1 MQTLFFLSLEAL
13 KRKIHI
19 YINLSALP
27 VKVAN
32 LLFESLV
39 STIQLSNNLLRLLLS
54 QNLRLTEIK
63 CMSITSP
70 CIDLK
75 IVGEFHE
82 LRHLQLSGP
91 NTVLKN
97 VTSFFTKKRCFDTL
111 ILVICFY
118 SVIN

>member
-1 MQTLFFLSLEAL
+1 
-13 KRKIHI
+13 
-19 YINLSALP
+19 
-27 VKVAN
+27 
-32 LLFESLV
+32 
-39 STIQLSNNLLRLLLS
+39 LLS

-82 LRHLQLSGP
+82 LRHLQLSGYDYISWEELSLLNPNITLIRP